1 MATTKQEVLNQF
13 NRYKMPFFAIYSGKD
28 RVCINET
35 NDLEEAQEI
44 LDTYLDGETKSVKI
58 KIYKALPKGG
68 ITEKSEPHIVIP
80 FEKRYTQEDK
90 AQYYGMQGVGGVLF
104 QKLETIENRIA
115 GLEAEPATDEELSE
129 EAEPNGILAGILG
142 NPAVQNIL
150 SNFLTN
156 ISANIVTPH
165 IAKPMS
171 MAGTDEKVSL
181 ETIIETLLSKG
192 VTIDDIHKLSQMPKE
207 KLSFLLGMLRN
218 Q

>member
-1 MATTKQEVLNQF
+1 
-13 NRYKMPFFAIYSGKD
+13 
-28 RVCINET
+28 
-35 NDLEEAQEI
+35 
-44 LDTYLDGETKSVKI
+44 
-58 KIYKALPKGG
+58 
-68 ITEKSEPHIVIP
+68 
-80 FEKRYTQEDK
+80 
-90 AQYYGMQGVGGVLF
+90 MQGVGGALF
-104 QKLETIENRIA
+104 QKLETIESRIA
-115 GLEAEPATDEELSE
+115 GLEAEPETDEELSE
-129 EAEPNGILAGILG
+129 QAEPNGILAGILG

-165 IAKPMS
+165 IQKPMA

-192 VTIDDIHKLSQMPKE
+192 VTIEDLHKLSQMPKE

>member
-58 KIYKALPKGG
+58 KIYKKLPSGG
-68 ITEKSEPHIVIP
+68 INEKSEPHIVIP

-129 EAEPNGILAGILG
+129 QAEPNGILAGILG

-165 IAKPMS
+165 IQKPMA

-192 VTIDDIHKLSQMPKE
+192 VTIDDLYKLSQMPKE

>member
-80 FEKRYTQEDK
+80 YEKRYTQEDK
-90 AQYYGMQGVGGVLF
+90 AQYYGALF
-104 QKLETIENRIA
+104 QKLETIESRIA
-115 GLEAEPATDEELSE
+115 GLEADPETDEELSE
-129 EAEPNGILAGILG
+129 QAEPNGILAGILG

-165 IAKPMS
+165 IQKPMA

-192 VTIDDIHKLSQMPKE
+192 VTIEDLHKLSQMPKNICR
-207 KLSFLLGMLRN
+207 KRLLYISQNDR
-218 Q
+218 

>member
-35 NDLEEAQEI
+35 DDLEEAQEI

-58 KIYKALPKGG
+58 KIYKAKPKGG

-80 FEKRYTQEDK
+80 YEKRYTQEDK
-90 AQYYGMQGVGGVLF
+90 AQYYGMQGVGGALF
-104 QKLETIENRIA
+104 QKLETIESRIA
-115 GLEAEPATDEELSE
+115 GLEADPETDEELSE
-129 EAEPNGILAGILG
+129 QAEPNGILAGILG

-165 IAKPMS
+165 IAKPMA
-171 MAGTDEKVSL
+171 MAGTDEKISL

-192 VTIDDIHKLSQMPKE
+192 VTIEDLHKLSQMPKE